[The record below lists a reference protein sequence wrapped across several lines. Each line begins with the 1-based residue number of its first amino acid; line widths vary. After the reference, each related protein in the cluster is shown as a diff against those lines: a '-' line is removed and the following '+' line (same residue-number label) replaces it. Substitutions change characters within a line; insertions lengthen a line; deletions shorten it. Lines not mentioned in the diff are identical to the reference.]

1 MIEINRTSDMALC
14 CASCGISEIS
24 IIRKYNI
31 EIAKK
36 ITICLCEDC
45 LSDFVGVAAITG
57 IRSIHNQ
64 GEEK

>member
-14 CASCGISEIS
+14 CASCGASEIQ
-24 IIRKYNI
+24 KYNI

-57 IRSIHNQ
+57 IRSIRNQ